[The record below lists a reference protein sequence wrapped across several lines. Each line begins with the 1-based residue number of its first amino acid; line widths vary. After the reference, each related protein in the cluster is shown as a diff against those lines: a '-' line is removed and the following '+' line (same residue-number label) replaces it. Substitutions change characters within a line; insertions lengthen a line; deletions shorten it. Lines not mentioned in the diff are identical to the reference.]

1 MTAAVVLLTAFLAAA
16 NGANDVPKGVAT
28 LAGAGVAR
36 YQTAIAWGT
45 AATFVGSLASAT
57 LAERLTKL
65 FSTGIVDLQPTAE
78 FTAAVLTGVAA
89 WIALATAFRLPVS
102 TTHAIVGALIGGA
115 LATDVSAVRWDSLG
129 TKVAF
134 PLLISVGV
142 AFAMS
147 TAANTVGRNRK
158 QIECVCVEPATAVGF
173 FGAVPM
179 RITAGADAECRD
191 HRRGPNL
198 LRGLHWASSGAAS
211 LARGLNDTP
220 KIAAIAAFTLVP
232 AGWSTTSV
240 ALLVGVPMAIG
251 SLLVGTRVARRL
263 AEDVVPI
270 DDHNGL
276 RANLALSVL
285 VGVGANQG
293 LPMST
298 THVATGAIAGAGAGR
313 LARLDS
319 TTLGG
324 FALAWFATL
333 PAAGVVAAAVL
344 GILGSA
350 T

>member
-1 MTAAVVLLTAFLAAA
+1 M
-16 NGANDVPKGVAT
+16 
-28 LAGAGVAR
+28 
-36 YQTAIAWGT
+36 
-45 AATFVGSLASAT
+45 GSLASIT

-78 FTAAVLTGVAA
+78 FTAAVLAGVAA
-89 WIALATAFRLPVS
+89 WVALATALRLPVS

-115 LATDVSAVRWDSLG
+115 LAADAGAVQWESLAA
-129 TKVAF
+129 KVAV
-134 PLLISVGV
+134 PLLVSIGV
-142 AFAMS
+142 AFAVS
-147 TAANTVGRNRK
+147 TAANAVGRSRK
-158 QIECVCVEPATAVGF
+158 LECVCVEPVAALGF
-173 FGAVPM
+173 LGAVPM
-179 RITAGADAECRD
+179 RISAGAVVECRV

-198 LRGLHWASSGAAS
+198 LRGLHWASSGGAS

-251 SLLVGTRVARRL
+251 SLLVGIRVARRL

-270 DDHNGL
+270 DDQSGL

-285 VGVGANQG
+285 VGVGASRG

-298 THVATGAIAGAGAGR
+298 THVATGAIAGASGGR

-319 TTLGG
+319 ATLGG
-324 FALAWFATL
+324 FALAWLATL
-333 PAAGVVAAAVL
+333 PASAAVAAVVL
-344 GILGSA
+344 ALLS
-350 T
+350 